1 MNLVKVDD
9 LKPGMIL
16 AQPVY
21 NHQEILLLEAGAKI
35 SKKNIRIFRSWGV
48 DGVAIKGIFDGS
60 DNPVEEHEASVKDT
74 IEMELKEKF
83 SEVLDDPIMVEIY
96 KAAFKQLTKSNQ
108 NTDKDNERH

>member
-1 MNLVKVDD
+1 MNLVKVDN

-21 NHQEILLLEAGAKI
+21 NHQEVLLLEAGAKI

-48 DGVAIKGIFDGS
+48 DGVAIKGVFEGF

-108 NTDKDNERH
+108 SADEDNERH